1 MHSLLSKSR
10 LLPAI
15 ALLAAVSCA
24 EAKLK
29 IGDEAPALKVGEW
42 IQGQPV
48 ESFAKGTV
56 YVVEFWATWCGP
68 CRQTIPHL
76 DELHEELK
84 NKGIVFIGQDCWERD
99 LTKVKPFVKDMGEKM
114 SYRVAT
120 DDTSKDE
127 KGFMAV
133 NWMAAADQ
141 NGIPCAFVIGKDT
154 KIAWI
159 GHPAE
164 LTAVML
170 KQVAEGTFDTAKA
183 AEMQAKAEADQMAR
197 QEIGKKLGAAFG
209 KKDWDAAKA
218 VLDDAEKEHP
228 ELADQLIGIRFQ
240 VAQKKEDNAEVV
252 KQAKRMLAAPI
263 GENAQALNQMAWA
276 IGGDMK
282 EPSAEALETAATA
295 ASKAV
300 EKTKGEEPAV
310 LDTLARIQFRQ
321 GKKEEAI
328 KTQEQAVS
336 KAKDKMKP
344 LLEKTLSAYK
354 DGKLPP
360 SEKLPPSP
368 PTER

>member
-1 MHSLLSKSR
+1 M
-10 LLPAI
+10 
-15 ALLAAVSCA
+15 ALLASASFA

-29 IGDEAPALKVGEW
+29 IGDAAPALKVGEW
-42 IQGQPV
+42 VQGQPV

-84 NKGIVFIGQDCWERD
+84 DKGIVFIGQDCWERD
-99 LTKVKPFVKDMGEKM
+99 VAKVKPFVKEMGEKM

-127 KGFMAV
+127 KGFMAA

-141 NGIPCAFVIGKDT
+141 NGIPCAFVISKDT

-170 KQVAEGTFDTAKA
+170 KQVSDGTFDTAKA
-183 AEMQAKAEADQMAR
+183 AEMQAKAEADQAAR

-209 KKDWDAAKA
+209 KKDWDAAKT
-218 VLDDAEKEHP
+218 VVDDAEKEHP
-228 ELADQLIGIRFQ
+228 ELAEQLIGIRFQ
-240 VAQKKEDNAEVV
+240 IAQRKEDSDEVI

-263 GENAQALNQMAWA
+263 GDNPQALNQLAWA

-282 EPSAEALETAATA
+282 NPSPEALEIAAGA
-295 ASKAV
+295 VNKAV
-300 EKTKGEEPAV
+300 EKTKGEEAAV

-328 KTQEQAVS
+328 KTQEQAVA
-336 KAKDKMKP
+336 KAKEALKP
-344 LLEKTLSAYK
+344 SLEKTLSAYK

-360 SEKLPPSP
+360 PDKLPPSP
-368 PTER
+368 